1 MAYQPKYLNIDDV
14 VAIRELALTAHRY
27 GAAYVSV
34 YDSEEGFVDR
44 VACTPSTLLE
54 AIDGLDIDVSLT
66 FRNFEGKKLGWVA
79 LVLGNGDNTT
89 IADWGVNSWTE
100 KVCNF

>member
-1 MAYQPKYLNIDDV
+1 MAYQPKFLNIDDI

-27 GAAYVSV
+27 GAVTVSV
-34 YDSEEGFVDR
+34 YDSEGFVEK
-44 VACTPSTLLE
+44 VACTPSALLE
-54 AIDGLDIDVSLT
+54 SIDGLDIEVSLK
-66 FRNFEGKKLGWVA
+66 FRDEDGKKLGWVD

-89 IADWGVNSWTE
+89 IADWGVNAWTE

>member
-1 MAYQPKYLNIDDV
+1 MYQPKYLQVDDAT
-14 VAIRELALTAHRY
+14 AIYELATRASNQ
-27 GAAYVSV
+27 GATTVSI
-34 YDSEEGFVDR
+34 YDSEGFVDR
-44 VACTPSTLLE
+44 VACTPSALLE

-66 FRNFEGKKLGWVA
+66 FRNFEGKKLGWVD

-89 IADWGVNSWTE
+89 VSDYVVNAWTD